1 MPRRSHRFEINSV
14 YSVKILLCYLLE
26 KLDRP
31 VTEEELRIIAED
43 SGVINYFFLSDALD
57 ELVKNGSVAAEVP
70 APGQRILTVTE
81 KGKMGAEYFNR
92 NISRVFRRRILETAF
107 AFFMKKDREA
117 VCDCNVSECGEGF
130 NVSFRLKETGYDL
143 INMSFYAPDIEQAEL
158 IAEKIRSNPMG
169 AYRQILTFLLETE
182 EEKADVEKMM

>member
-31 VTEEELRIIAED
+31 VTEEELRIISED

-57 ELVKNGSVAAEVP
+57 ELVKNGSVNAEIP
-70 APGQRILTVTE
+70 APGRRILTITE

-107 AFFMKKDREA
+107 SYFLKKDRDA
-117 VCDCNVSECGEGF
+117 VCNCGVSEAGDGF
-130 NVSFRLKETGYDL
+130 AVSFKLKEQDYDL
-143 INMSFYAPDIEQAEL
+143 INMSFYAPDGEQAEL

-169 AYRQILTFLLETE
+169 AYRQILGFLLNTE
-182 EEKADVEKMM
+182 EEKADVEKYI

>member
-26 KLDRP
+26 KLDRA
-31 VTEEELRIIAED
+31 VTEDELREISEE

-57 ELVKNGSVAAEVP
+57 ELVKNGSVSAEIP
-70 APGQRILTVTE
+70 APGKRILTVTE

-107 AFFMKKDREA
+107 SYFMKKDRDA
-117 VCDCNVSECGEGF
+117 VCDCGVSPRGEGM
-130 NVSFRLKETGYDL
+130 NVSFRLKDGDCDL
-143 INMSFYAPDIEQAEL
+143 INMSFYAPDSEQAEL
-158 IAEKIRSNPMG
+158 IAEKIRSNPMD
-169 AYRQILTFLLETE
+169 AYRRILTFLLETE
-182 EEKADVEKMM
+182 EEPMNIDEII